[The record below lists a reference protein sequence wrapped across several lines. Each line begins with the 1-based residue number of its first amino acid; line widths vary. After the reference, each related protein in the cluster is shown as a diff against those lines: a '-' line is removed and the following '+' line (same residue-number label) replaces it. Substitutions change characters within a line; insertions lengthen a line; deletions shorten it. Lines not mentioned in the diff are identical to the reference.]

1 MERGRDDEKQ
11 MSAVTRTISILEAL
25 SRTDGINLE
34 NLARTTELPKA
45 TLLRFLSSLTS
56 LGYVYRDGADMYH
69 LTLKMFSV
77 GSRSLKHIDLI
88 NTAKPFAKELCQTL
102 GETVHMGILEDWNAV
117 YVLKEESSYTLRMYS
132 RVGKVIPL
140 YCTAIGKIFL
150 SEMPENT
157 LKDYF
162 KANPLKPFT
171 PKSIRTEDAMMEEL
185 EREYARIEGCIAN
198 GVASLSDLDL
208 IEVERITQNQS
219 RDRLSSMLDAYLRV
233 LTLMTGV
240 RISDA
245 AQLVMP
251 VPEDSDKEQMLN
263 ALIASE
269 IRRPE
274 LELYKAQELEIDTQL
289 DYWTAGGL
297 PQFSLF
303 IRGGYGRPGL
313 NMLDDS
319 FQPFAIGGIRL
330 VWNIS
335 QLYSLGYGK
344 KIVNYSKEQVNS
356 VRETF
361 LFNTNLQVQ
370 EQVAE
375 IQRYFK
381 TVEDDERIVEL
392 REKIR
397 ESTAAGVENGTKNA
411 SDLVSEIN
419 KENAARKQLIM
430 HQIEMMKAM
439 YELKTIK
446 NS

>member
-185 EREYARIEGCIAN
+185 ERIRSRGWAMDDEEHEENVVCLAAPVRDYTGSAIAAMSVSWPIFRFDKN
-198 GVASLSDLDL
+198 SFEETVEKIKDTTAALSK
-208 IEVERITQNQS
+208 V
-219 RDRLSSMLDAYLRV
+219 
-233 LTLMTGV
+233 
-240 RISDA
+240 
-245 AQLVMP
+245 
-251 VPEDSDKEQMLN
+251 
-263 ALIASE
+263 
-269 IRRPE
+269 
-274 LELYKAQELEIDTQL
+274 
-289 DYWTAGGL
+289 
-297 PQFSLF
+297 
-303 IRGGYGRPGL
+303 
-313 NMLDDS
+313 
-319 FQPFAIGGIRL
+319 
-330 VWNIS
+330 
-335 QLYSLGYGK
+335 LGY
-344 KIVNYSKEQVNS
+344 I
-356 VRETF
+356 
-361 LFNTNLQVQ
+361 Q
-370 EQVAE
+370 E
-375 IQRYFK
+375 
-381 TVEDDERIVEL
+381 
-392 REKIR
+392 
-397 ESTAAGVENGTKNA
+397 
-411 SDLVSEIN
+411 
-419 KENAARKQLIM
+419 
-430 HQIEMMKAM
+430 
-439 YELKTIK
+439 
-446 NS
+446 